1 MTKRKRFIIIPSAI
15 PALLLVGCMHQ
26 PVDGSM
32 RGWDH
37 MMGYGGYGGMLMWL
51 ILLIIVAIAVYF
63 LVARGRGTSLSRSTE
78 SQTPKDILKR
88 RYASGEISKEE
99 FDRVKRDIE
108 G

>member
-15 PALLLVGCMHQ
+15 LALLLAGCMHR
-26 PVDGSM
+26 PVDGSV

-51 ILLIIVAIAVYF
+51 ILLIIAGIAVYF
-63 LVARGRGTSLSRSTE
+63 LVARGRGTSLSHGTE
-78 SQTPKDILKR
+78 SQTPEDILKR

-99 FDRVKRDIE
+99 FDRLKRDIE
-108 G
+108 R